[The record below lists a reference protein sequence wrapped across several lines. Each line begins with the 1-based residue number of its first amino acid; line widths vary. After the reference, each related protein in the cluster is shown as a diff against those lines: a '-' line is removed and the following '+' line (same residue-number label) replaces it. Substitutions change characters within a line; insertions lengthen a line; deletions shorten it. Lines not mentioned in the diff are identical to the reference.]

1 MFKKYLWM
9 LVILAVCGTNTVLT
23 SCSSDED
30 KNQDDGSRIVTPETV
45 WTEPTTDQ
53 MAVRVTVDVSIAS
66 LSQFPDPSTGAA
78 LVKRLPKVTATITDD
93 TEFVLLK
100 GSDVP
105 AQSDAMMAKV
115 ANVLA
120 MGGYVA
126 LVRPTESELDN
137 FMDRTEKA
145 LALMVKNAAE
155 EIFEEL
161 TPEQQEATVKASMAG
176 RMQARRATLAGQTRA
191 AAADEACA
199 ELIIFG
205 FENYYFEE
213 PLNDKTQVI
222 SYYTDADGN
231 LVETEATQTFEENE
245 ATEYHYGL
253 VADGAAQWINSVEAQ
268 YDDEDA
274 WYTVDGASR
283 RVLRHAAGDKA
294 INDIMNATETFTRSF
309 QVYFRTYNPSVLREK
324 RYIIWGD
331 RVTMTLRTWGAH
343 NGDYDFYYVNQNV
356 LLSMGMNDGMDPFFA
371 RYFSPVDWFEEFDD
385 KGKKTGNRWYGNF
398 LTRFVTSMDLQP
410 NDPKSLGTIA
420 CMAATPETANKVVT
434 QTVNTTQSTTS
445 SSMHTHTM
453 TVNIGW
459 TAGSF
464 GITGKYRYNGKFTT
478 TDGNSF
484 AMTNAKS
491 VKDLEV
497 VKNTLGNKVSW
508 TYTGKPLT
516 TSGPGNVIHDRPA
529 DILVNDANLVNDACW
544 SVQNPS
550 GHYTVKVGSWPATGV
565 LLLNSKGDVRMMETK
580 TTWDNEWNVT
590 LAQPCRSLQKWRMF
604 VKVLEWANGPL
615 QGAQADLQKTLMR
628 KFPDLFQSSFEIGEL
643 TEETVKN
650 ATAYIL
656 YSKKVFDVY
665 KDILQGIA
673 KSLGIK
679 KFRITWSGDKNLE
692 TKEGYVVEVE

>member
-1 MFKKYLWM
+1 MPG
-9 LVILAVCGTNTVLT
+9 I
-23 SCSSDED
+23 
-30 KNQDDGSRIVTPETV
+30 P
-45 WTEPTTDQ
+45 
-53 MAVRVTVDVSIAS
+53 
-66 LSQFPDPSTGAA
+66 
-78 LVKRLPKVTATITDD
+78 
-93 TEFVLLK
+93 
-100 GSDVP
+100 
-105 AQSDAMMAKV
+105 
-115 ANVLA
+115 
-120 MGGYVA
+120 
-126 LVRPTESELDN
+126 
-137 FMDRTEKA
+137 
-145 LALMVKNAAE
+145 
-155 EIFEEL
+155 
-161 TPEQQEATVKASMAG
+161 
-176 RMQARRATLAGQTRA
+176 
-191 AAADEACA
+191 
-199 ELIIFG
+199 
-205 FENYYFEE
+205 
-213 PLNDKTQVI
+213 
-222 SYYTDADGN
+222 
-231 LVETEATQTFEENE
+231 
-245 ATEYHYGL
+245 
-253 VADGAAQWINSVEAQ
+253 WI
-268 YDDEDA
+268 
-274 WYTVDGASR
+274 
-283 RVLRHAAGDKA
+283 
-294 INDIMNATETFTRSF
+294 
-309 QVYFRTYNPSVLREK
+309 
-324 RYIIWGD
+324 
-331 RVTMTLRTWGAH
+331 
-343 NGDYDFYYVNQNV
+343 
-356 LLSMGMNDGMDPFFA
+356 
-371 RYFSPVDWFEEFDD
+371 
-385 KGKKTGNRWYGNF
+385 
-398 LTRFVTSMDLQP
+398 
-410 NDPKSLGTIA
+410 
-420 CMAATPETANKVVT
+420 AATPETANKVVT

-565 LLLNSKGDVRMMETK
+565 LLLNSKGDVRVMETK